1 MAGTFNQVVL
11 LGRLGADPKLS
22 YTPKNTPVVKF
33 RMATERY
40 MGPDR
45 PVEADWHN
53 VVVWNKTALA
63 VNQYVKVGH
72 RVQVVGP
79 MVQNNWTSDDGVKH
93 YTTDVHAQTVI
104 FLENPKVA
112 LEPETNET
120 FEETPMSDDFE
131 GLPGDPDFSGE

>member
-1 MAGTFNQVVL
+1 MAGTFNQVLL
-11 LGRLGADPKLS
+11 LGRLGADPVLS
-22 YTPKNTPVVKF
+22 HTPNGIPLVKF
-33 RMATERY
+33 PMATERY

-45 PVEADWHN
+45 KVEADWHN

-63 VNQYVKVGH
+63 VKQYIKKGH

-79 MVQNNWTSDDGVKH
+79 MVLNSWTTNEGQNRNRIEIHGR
-93 YTTDVHAQTVI
+93 TVL